1 MTYSNLKIDCIEI
14 NDIRLECGIDLEE
27 LLKTKAERARFD
39 AKWQDFHEDNVNR
52 DIYKLDGNRLTYS
65 SEQLIPIKRSP
76 RIPILLVL
84 GNPASH
90 SVKSGMFFA
99 YEGKGHDHRF
109 WKEILKPLANLEPD
123 VLQTP
128 SLDKINQFRKRSML
142 NLDYKSSFKIG
153 LCVMLTMPSA
163 PGDKWGGVQGIQRL
177 LGRKAYRKV
186 LEAESK
192 RVTRIA
198 KTFVKDGGAAIAFQ
212 KDAWETL
219 KCERSNAYSIE
230 KAKSH
235 KLIGRLRGAPEIPL
249 YGVPPTRLSVPCR
262 DAIKEITDKLQ
273 ARQKTKHL

>member
-1 MTYSNLKIDCIEI
+1 MTDSNLKIDCIEN
-14 NDIRLECGIDLEE
+14 NDIRLECGIDLEA
-27 LLKTKAERARFD
+27 LLKSKAERARFD

-52 DIYKLDGNRLTYS
+52 DIYKLEGNRLTYS

-123 VLQTP
+123 VLQTQ
-128 SLDKINQFRKRSML
+128 SLDKINQFRKRRML

-163 PGDKWGGVQGIQRL
+163 PGDEWGGAQGIKRL
-177 LGRKAYRKV
+177 FGAKAYQDILRV
-186 LEAESK
+186 ESQ
-192 RVTRIA
+192 RVTIIA
-198 KTFVKDGGAAIAFQ
+198 EKFVKKRGAVIVFQ
-212 KDAWETL
+212 KDAWEQL
-219 KCERSNAYSIE
+219 RSGGDPKYSIDSA
-230 KAKSH
+230 KAG
-235 KLIGRLRGAPEIPL
+235 KLVGRLKNAPHVKIF
-249 YGVPPTRLSVPCR
+249 GVPPTRLARPCCNV
-262 DAIKEITDKLQ
+262 IKEVVKKL
-273 ARQKTKHL
+273 L